1 MRRKLLRRQKGF
13 SLIEVLVALAI
24 LGLIGVAFLTALN
37 TAVKAVSI
45 ANVRTTSESYAKSTM
60 EHLKS
65 FSYQRVDEDGSVAD
79 YFFLSPSDTAFT
91 ICTYNRDGNLVQNK
105 IYGIP
110 WDVVTNTQS
119 ITDKGIQKITIVIQ
133 HNEGGVNKIIFTL
146 IDYVASR

>member
-13 SLIEVLVALAI
+13 SLIEVLIALALI
-24 LGLIGVAFLTALN
+24 GLIGVAFLTALN

-60 EHLKS
+60 EQLKS
-65 FSYQRVDEDGSVAD
+65 FSYLKAEDGSVAD
-79 YFFLSPSDTAFT
+79 YVFLSPSDTTFT

-110 WDVVTNTQS
+110 WDVVTNTQI

-133 HNEGGVNKIIFTL
+133 HNEGGINKIIFTL
-146 IDYVASR
+146 IDYVTKR

>member
-60 EHLKS
+60 EQLKS
-65 FSYQRVDEDGSVAD
+65 FSYIKADDGSVAD
-79 YFFLSPSDTAFT
+79 YVFLSPSDTSF
-91 ICTYNRDGNLVQNK
+91 IISTYNRDGNLIQNK

-110 WDVVTNTQS
+110 WDVATNNQS
-119 ITDKGIQKITIVIQ
+119 ITDKGIQNITIVVQ
-133 HNEGGVNKIIFTL
+133 HNEGGINKIIFTL
-146 IDYVASR
+146 IDYVTQR